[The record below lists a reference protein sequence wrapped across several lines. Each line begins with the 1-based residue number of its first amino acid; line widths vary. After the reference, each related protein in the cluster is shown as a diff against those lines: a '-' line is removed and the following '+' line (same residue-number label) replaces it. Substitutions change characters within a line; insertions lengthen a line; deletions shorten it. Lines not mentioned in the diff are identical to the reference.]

1 MKQNL
6 KQTARKRLAAMAL
19 FLLICLPF
27 SLAQAQTI
35 KVNGRVTDDLNEPMI
50 GVSIFE
56 KGTTNG
62 VITDMDGNY
71 SLSVKEGATIVYS
84 YIGYLT
90 QEKKAVAGVMNVIL
104 KEDTKTLDEVVV
116 VGYGVQKKSSLTGAV
131 SSVKSEDMEA
141 RTITRAE
148 QALQGKTAGVQVL
161 SASAKPGASPQVRIR
176 GISSNGSCDPLYVV
190 DGRIA
195 SDIGGIDPND
205 IESMEVLKD
214 GASAAIY
221 GAAAGNGVVLIT
233 TKKGK
238 GNGKITYDFQ
248 YTSQSLGKVPEV
260 MNAAQYKEFFL
271 ENKKLTQSA
280 FDTYWDGKTDTDW
293 VDEAFENSSMVRHN
307 VTFQGGS
314 DRGSFYLSLSHL
326 DNDGMIVGNADTY
339 ERLTGMVNASW
350 KIKPWLEV
358 GTNNQIEHYK
368 TQSVAEGNE
377 YGSMM
382 LSVLQLD
389 PLTKPL
395 YPIDDLPL
403 NMATIYKDHKNM
415 LGDGNGN
422 LYGVSAFTGNA
433 EAINPFAMRDNSYT
447 KNRGFNINGSTYLNF
462 MPIKGLTVTSRL
474 SYRLA
479 STSSYGVGQSYYY
492 TDKAKRDWVEVSASD
507 YSPTYYQWENFL
519 NYTRSFG
526 KHNATLMLGTSYSQ
540 SRSYGVSGS
549 KKGYNEDTTDM
560 WGNVINGV
568 SHLGFLQNDPN
579 FFYFA
584 YATSDAVKDVSGG
597 EPTYTRKLSYFG
609 RLNYD
614 YAGKYMAQFSL
625 RADAAD
631 LSVLPKN
638 KRWGYFPAV
647 SLGWVLSEENFM
659 KGTEDW
665 LSQLKLRASWGQN
678 GSTASLGGYKWNV
691 SIGATGHLAVG
702 DNNNFSYINGYAP
715 SATGNDGLKWE
726 TSEQTNI
733 GIDARF
739 LNSRLTVTADYF
751 HKKTKD
757 LIVSG
762 IKASTVVGNS
772 FSPVNA
778 GNITNKGFEL
788 ELGWQDRIGDF
799 AYGVRANVATL
810 KNKVTK
816 MHESLSSIDGAT
828 YVTYGAITRFEVGKP
843 AWYFYGYDFMG
854 VDSKT
859 GEPIF
864 RDIDGVEGITDN
876 DKTEIGKGIA
886 DYTYGITLNA
896 AWKGFDFI
904 LFGTGSQGND
914 VFCGLNRVDYNLNQ
928 LTYFTKNRWTES
940 NRNGKTPASGATD
953 YTKYL
958 TSSGC
963 VFDGSYFKI
972 KQIQLGYSF
981 PKQLIKKV
989 AIENLR
995 IYGSLEDFFTF
1006 TDYPGFDPEVTGV
1019 GNSLGV
1025 DKGSYPN
1032 SKKVVLGLSVTF

>member
-560 WGNVINGV
+560 WGNVINRV

-726 TSEQTNI
+726 TSESGPLWNY
-733 GIDARF
+733 F
-739 LNSRLTVTADYF
+739 L
-751 HKKTKD
+751 
-757 LIVSG
+757 
-762 IKASTVVGNS
+762 
-772 FSPVNA
+772 
-778 GNITNKGFEL
+778 
-788 ELGWQDRIGDF
+788 
-799 AYGVRANVATL
+799 
-810 KNKVTK
+810 
-816 MHESLSSIDGAT
+816 
-828 YVTYGAITRFEVGKP
+828 
-843 AWYFYGYDFMG
+843 
-854 VDSKT
+854 
-859 GEPIF
+859 
-864 RDIDGVEGITDN
+864 
-876 DKTEIGKGIA
+876 
-886 DYTYGITLNA
+886 
-896 AWKGFDFI
+896 
-904 LFGTGSQGND
+904 
-914 VFCGLNRVDYNLNQ
+914 
-928 LTYFTKNRWTES
+928 
-940 NRNGKTPASGATD
+940 
-953 YTKYL
+953 
-958 TSSGC
+958 
-963 VFDGSYFKI
+963 
-972 KQIQLGYSF
+972 
-981 PKQLIKKV
+981 
-989 AIENLR
+989 
-995 IYGSLEDFFTF
+995 
-1006 TDYPGFDPEVTGV
+1006 
-1019 GNSLGV
+1019 
-1025 DKGSYPN
+1025 
-1032 SKKVVLGLSVTF
+1032 

>member
-507 YSPTYYQWENFL
+507 YSPTYYQWENFA
-519 NYTRSFG
+519 NYNGTFG
-526 KHNATLMLGTSYSQ
+526 KHAVSAMAGMSYTENNSDNVSASASGSDILKDYKDNFKYLNYLKSGDGITKNMSNAP
-540 SRSYGVSGS
+540 SRSA
-549 KKGYNEDTTDM
+549 
-560 WGNVINGV
+560 
-568 SHLGFLQNDPN
+568 Q
-579 FFYFA
+579 
-584 YATSDAVKDVSGG
+584 
-597 EPTYTRKLSYFG
+597 LSYFG
-609 RLNYD
+609 RASYTYD
-614 YAGKYMAQFSL
+614 NRYSVQANF
-625 RADAAD
+625 RADAFDSSRLPAD
-631 LSVLPKN
+631 S
-638 KRWGYFPAV
+638 RWGYFPSV
-647 SLGWVLSEENFM
+647 SAGWTMSNEHFIKDNIDMNILSF
-659 KGTEDW
+659 
-665 LSQLKLRASWGQN
+665 LKLRASWGLN
-678 GSTASLGGYKWNV
+678 GNINVLSGYP
-691 SIGATGHLAVG
+691 
-702 DNNNFSYINGYAP
+702 Y
-715 SATGNDGLKWE
+715 SATIQVNGQWYQFDVDDSKLTYGSMPAGIPNPDLKWE
-726 TSEQTNI
+726 TSEQLDL
-733 GIDARF
+733 GIDTRLFNNRLSIGLDYYNKQTRDLLVGVQSVYEVGVSSSTITNAGAIR
-739 LNSRLTVTADYF
+739 NSGFEMELSW
-751 HKKTKD
+751 KD
-757 LIVSG
+757 QIGDLSYAVSG
-762 IKASTVVGNS
+762 N
-772 FSPVNA
+772 
-778 GNITNKGFEL
+778 L
-788 ELGWQDRIGDF
+788 
-799 AYGVRANVATL
+799 ATL
-810 KNKVTK
+810 KNKVTYLD
-816 MHESLSSIDGAT
+816 STIDRINGRTPQGTKLTTTFEEGYPIWYLLGFKAT
-828 YVTYGAITRFEVGKP
+828 GIDSEGNAIYEDVNKDGVINDNDRTNIGCGIPDLTYGLTV
-843 AWYFYGYDFMG
+843 
-854 VDSKT
+854 
-859 GEPIF
+859 
-864 RDIDGVEGITDN
+864 N
-876 DKTEIGKGIA
+876 
-886 DYTYGITLNA
+886 LN
-896 AWKGFDFI
+896 WKNFDLTI
-904 LFGTGSQGND
+904 FGTGVAGNEIFPTSFRTD
-914 VFCGLNRVDYNLNQ
+914 RPSCNTYSYYWKNSWKEGQDNSKAKFPAANKWTQ
-928 LTYFTKNRWTES
+928 EAFSSTLT
-940 NRNGKTPASGATD
+940 
-953 YTKYL
+953 
-958 TSSGC
+958 

-972 KQIQLGYSF
+972 KQIQLGYNL
-981 PKQLIKKV
+981 PKNLLKKV
-989 AIENLR
+989 
-995 IYGSLEDFFTF
+995 SLESCRVFASLDNFFTF
-1006 TDYPGFDPEVTGV
+1006 SKYIGLDPEVTTSGGTSSGIDMGTYPTAKQVIFGV
-1019 GNSLGV
+1019 N
-1025 DKGSYPN
+1025 
-1032 SKKVVLGLSVTF
+1032 LSF

>member
-560 WGNVINGV
+560 WGNVINRV

-751 HKKTKD
+751 HKNTKD

-886 DYTYGITLNA
+886 DYT
-896 AWKGFDFI
+896 
-904 LFGTGSQGND
+904 
-914 VFCGLNRVDYNLNQ
+914 
-928 LTYFTKNRWTES
+928 
-940 NRNGKTPASGATD
+940 
-953 YTKYL
+953 
-958 TSSGC
+958 
-963 VFDGSYFKI
+963 
-972 KQIQLGYSF
+972 
-981 PKQLIKKV
+981 
-989 AIENLR
+989 
-995 IYGSLEDFFTF
+995 
-1006 TDYPGFDPEVTGV
+1006 
-1019 GNSLGV
+1019 
-1025 DKGSYPN
+1025 
-1032 SKKVVLGLSVTF
+1032 

>member
-1 MKQNL
+1 MKNICFKTCTIL
-6 KQTARKRLAAMAL
+6 VAL
-19 FLLICLPF
+19 FIGITLHAQQISVKGTVVEKSTGLSVIGASVIEVGSENNGTITDIDGNF
-27 SLAQAQTI
+27 SLT
-35 KVNGRVTDDLNEPMI
+35 
-50 GVSIFE
+50 VSQGSE
-56 KGTTNG
+56 
-62 VITDMDGNY
+62 
-71 SLSVKEGATIVYS
+71 LSVS
-84 YIGYLT
+84 YIGFQAVTVKAQPTVRIEMMEDSQMLNEVVVTGYMS
-90 QEKKAVAGVMNVIL
+90 EKKA
-104 KEDTKTLDEVVV
+104 
-116 VGYGVQKKSSLTGAV
+116 SLTGSVAV
-131 SSVKSEDMEA
+131 VKMKDVA
-141 RTITRAE
+141 DIPTGNILTG
-148 QALQGKTAGVQVL
+148 LQGRVAGMNITTDGT
-161 SASAKPGASPQVRIR
+161 PGGGNTSTLLR
-176 GISSNGSCDPLYVV
+176 GVTTINNSSPLYVI
-190 DGRIA
+190 DGVQTRDNIA
-195 SDIGGIDPND
+195 TILSSND
-205 IESMEVLKD
+205 VESIQVLKD
-214 GASAAIY
+214 AASAAIY

-560 WGNVINGV
+560 WGNVINRV

>member
-560 WGNVINGV
+560 WGNVINRV

-614 YAGKYMAQFSL
+614 YAGK
-625 RADAAD
+625 
-631 LSVLPKN
+631 
-638 KRWGYFPAV
+638 
-647 SLGWVLSEENFM
+647 
-659 KGTEDW
+659 
-665 LSQLKLRASWGQN
+665 
-678 GSTASLGGYKWNV
+678 NV
-691 SIGATGHLAVG
+691 
-702 DNNNFSYINGYAP
+702 
-715 SATGNDGLKWE
+715 
-726 TSEQTNI
+726 
-733 GIDARF
+733 
-739 LNSRLTVTADYF
+739 
-751 HKKTKD
+751 
-757 LIVSG
+757 
-762 IKASTVVGNS
+762 
-772 FSPVNA
+772 
-778 GNITNKGFEL
+778 
-788 ELGWQDRIGDF
+788 
-799 AYGVRANVATL
+799 
-810 KNKVTK
+810 
-816 MHESLSSIDGAT
+816 
-828 YVTYGAITRFEVGKP
+828 GAISRQFLWVG
-843 AWYFYGYDFMG
+843 F
-854 VDSKT
+854 
-859 GEPIF
+859 F
-864 RDIDGVEGITDN
+864 RR
-876 DKTEIGKGIA
+876 K
-886 DYTYGITLNA
+886 
-896 AWKGFDFI
+896 I
-904 LFGTGSQGND
+904 L
-914 VFCGLNRVDYNLNQ
+914 
-928 LTYFTKNRWTES
+928 
-940 NRNGKTPASGATD
+940 
-953 YTKYL
+953 
-958 TSSGC
+958 
-963 VFDGSYFKI
+963 
-972 KQIQLGYSF
+972 
-981 PKQLIKKV
+981 
-989 AIENLR
+989 
-995 IYGSLEDFFTF
+995 
-1006 TDYPGFDPEVTGV
+1006 
-1019 GNSLGV
+1019 
-1025 DKGSYPN
+1025 
-1032 SKKVVLGLSVTF
+1032 